1 MPYKVYK
8 KEGKYKVC
16 KTDDTSEC
24 FSKKPMSKSKAE
36 DQMKAIYASENPK
49 SESYDTIFDKVMEQI
64 SPEERFDPVT
74 TEELREKLADIDSLL
89 ELFLVDKPLDPV
101 YPTVNDYRAMLYSK
115 LERYM
120 QDLGKILDLDVE

>member
-8 KEGKYKVC
+8 KGGKYKVC

-49 SESYDTIFDKVMEQI
+49 SEQYDTIFDKVMEQI

-120 QDLGKILDLDVE
+120 QDLGKILALDVE